1 VKKRWVSFILVI
13 TVFIGS
19 VSSVYAN
26 QLNDKKKQL
35 NEIKS
40 NIKDLKEK
48 IDDVKDEKTDVLQEI
63 NNITKQVDD
72 AQAEINRLNAQIER
86 TKSAIKATKKE
97 LKKAIKEYD
106 EQKDLY
112 GERLKAMYINGPSG
126 YLEVLLAAENF
137 SDFISRTEMIKKI
150 IDYDKSLLVEM
161 KTKQMNI
168 EQKQKALEGEQ
179 NKLISLQDEAEIKK
193 HQLAEAKNKKKQYY
207 AKLEADQEAYEK
219 ALDEELEESKALE
232 AQIRKIQEKLT
243 QKNGGNKGTYS
254 GSKAGILRVSDIGHM
269 PRITSPFGMRYHPI
283 LKKSKM
289 HTGID
294 ISVPTGTP
302 VYAMSDGEVIISGYS
317 SGYGYLVAIDH
328 GGGITSL
335 YAHNSQLLVSEGQHV
350 KKGQMIAKSGSTG
363 RSTGPHLHFE
373 VRRDGTPIDPSP
385 YLIIG
390 Q

>member
-1 VKKRWVSFILVI
+1 
-13 TVFIGS
+13 
-19 VSSVYAN
+19 
-26 QLNDKKKQL
+26 
-35 NEIKS
+35 
-40 NIKDLKEK
+40 
-48 IDDVKDEKTDVLQEI
+48 
-63 NNITKQVDD
+63 
-72 AQAEINRLNAQIER
+72 
-86 TKSAIKATKKE
+86 
-97 LKKAIKEYD
+97 
-106 EQKDLY
+106 
-112 GERLKAMYINGPSG
+112 MYINGPSG

>member
-1 VKKRWVSFILVI
+1 MKKRWVSFILVI